1 MFIFVRTFSYN
12 RTLFNKNIL
21 NFADYSV
28 LLDDFQ
34 NLSLFRVVS
43 LNLDHSYTLRS
54 FGYVMSK
61 KRNWSD
67 RFSRLVVLLLNEINT
82 S

>member
-54 FGYVMSK
+54 FGYVMSQK
-61 KRNWSD
+61 HNWSD